1 MTDEVST
8 PAAAP
13 AAAPS
18 EVVTGESG
26 SVSTTIPTAIQ
37 GDTLPPDNQAFL
49 DQLPEIYRDKGWA
62 KEIKD
67 MDGFAKSY
75 EDTKAA
81 LSRRPAGIPDDNA
94 SPEDKAAYNK
104 ARGVPESADQYQLE
118 AHPEGYEPTEQDAKF
133 RSGIQDI
140 FHKADLDP
148 NQAKMV
154 ESGWNELIGE
164 LESQQGKADSEF
176 DTMVSETY
184 GDKADA
190 VLASNKALIE
200 KHTDPKFL
208 DYVGTLDN
216 RALMALSTA
225 IDGIKKEYIG
235 EDKVPAGDPVAPVGA
250 RTNDQI
256 RAEMVAI
263 MGSEAFGNPSHGGH
277 DAAVAAKNALV
288 AQLKFK

>member
-1 MTDEVST
+1 MADEVSPV
-8 PAAAP
+8 PAAP
-13 AAAPS
+13 VPS

-26 SVSTTIPTAIQ
+26 SVSMTVPTAIQ

-94 SPEDKAAYNK
+94 SPEDKAAFNK

-118 AHPEGYEPTEQDAKF
+118 ALPEGYTPTEQDTKIRA
-133 RSGIQDI
+133 GIQDI

-148 NQAKMV
+148 SQAKLI
-154 ESGWNELIGE
+154 EAGWNELVGG
-164 LESQQGKADSEF
+164 LESQQGRDDAAF
-176 DTMVSETY
+176 DTMVAETY

-190 VLASNKALIE
+190 VMASNKALIE

-208 DYVGTLDN
+208 EYVGTLDN

-235 EDKVPAGDPVAPVGA
+235 EDKVLVGDVVEPVGA

-256 RAEMVAI
+256 RAEMAGI
-263 MGSEAFGNPSHGGH
+263 MGSEAFQNPSHQGH
-277 DAAVAAKNALV
+277 DAALAAKNALV
-288 AQLKFK
+288 AQLKL

>member
-1 MTDEVST
+1 MADEVSPV
-8 PAAAP
+8 PAAP
-13 AAAPS
+13 VPS

-26 SVSTTIPTAIQ
+26 SVSMTVPTAIQ

-94 SPEDKAAYNK
+94 SPEDKAAFNK

-118 AHPEGYEPTEQDAKF
+118 ALPEGYTPTEQDTKIRA
-133 RSGIQDI
+133 GIQDI

-148 NQAKMV
+148 SQAKLI
-154 ESGWNELIGE
+154 EAGWNELVGG
-164 LESQQGKADSEF
+164 LESQQGTADAEF
-176 DTMVSETY
+176 DTMVAETY

-190 VLASNKALIE
+190 VMASNKALIE

-208 DYVGTLDN
+208 EYVGTLDN

-235 EDKVPAGDPVAPVGA
+235 EDKVPAGDVVEPVGA

-256 RAEMVAI
+256 RAEMARI
-263 MGSEAFGNPSHGGH
+263 MGSEAFQNPSHQGH
-277 DAAVAAKNALV
+277 DAALAAKNALV
-288 AQLKFK
+288 AQLKL

>member
-1 MTDEVST
+1 MTDEVSSTPT

-13 AAAPS
+13 APS

-37 GDTLPPDNQAFL
+37 GDTLPPHNQAFL
-49 DQLPEIYRDKGWA
+49 DQLPEGYREKGWA
-62 KEIKD
+62 KEFKD
-67 MDGFAKSY
+67 MEGFAKSY

-94 SPEDKAAYNK
+94 SPEDRAAFNK

-118 AHPEGYEPTEQDAKF
+118 ALPEGYAATEQDTKIRA
-133 RSGIQDI
+133 GIQDI

-148 NQAKMV
+148 SQAKLI
-154 ESGWNELIGE
+154 EAGWNELVGG
-164 LESQQGKADSEF
+164 LESQQGTADSEF
-176 DTMVSETY
+176 DTMVAETY
-184 GDKADA
+184 GDTADA

-200 KHTDPKFL
+200 KYTDPKFL
-208 DYVGTLDN
+208 EYVGTLDN

-235 EDKVPAGDPVAPVGA
+235 EDKVPAGDPVIPVGA

-256 RAEMVAI
+256 RAEMATI
-263 MGSEAFGNPSHGGH
+263 MGSEAFSNPSHQGH
-277 DAAVAAKNALV
+277 DAALAAKNALI
-288 AQLKFK
+288 AQLKL

>member
-1 MTDEVST
+1 MADEVSPV
-8 PAAAP
+8 PAAP
-13 AAAPS
+13 VPS

-26 SVSTTIPTAIQ
+26 SVSMTVPTAIQ

-94 SPEDKAAYNK
+94 SPEDKAAFNK

-118 AHPEGYEPTEQDAKF
+118 ALPEGYTPTEQDTKIRA
-133 RSGIQDI
+133 GIQDI

-148 NQAKMV
+148 RQAKLI
-154 ESGWNELIGE
+154 EAGWNELVGG
-164 LESQQGKADSEF
+164 LESQQGTADAEF
-176 DTMVSETY
+176 DTMVAETY

-190 VLASNKALIE
+190 VMASNKALIE

-208 DYVGTLDN
+208 EYVGTLDN

-235 EDKVPAGDPVAPVGA
+235 EDKVPAGDVVEPVGA

-256 RAEMVAI
+256 RAEMAGI
-263 MGSEAFGNPSHGGH
+263 MGSEAFQNPSHQGH
-277 DAAVAAKNALV
+277 DAALAAKNALV
-288 AQLKFK
+288 AQLKL